1 MREKRLR
8 KKIKPSMAFVF
19 LLIIQMTIMVF
30 WGNAKQGF
38 FVDELWSYGLANSY
52 YFPHIFSDNALEGKW
67 VDGEFFSD
75 YIEVQEGERFRYGS
89 VVYNL
94 KNDAHPPIYFM
105 VLHTICSLF
114 PESFSKWYGLIPNMC
129 YFLVAQVLLYRLS
142 RKTLKNNWLALLPC
156 VVWGCSSAA
165 ISFVLF
171 IRMYMLSTMCGLL
184 TLNLHMDLMENKKE
198 KEHPILMWW
207 IVILVS
213 FFGYMCHYFYFI
225 FAFFLSAFYMLYL
238 LVQRKW
244 KKMVWYASAMG
255 GSLLL
260 TEIFFPAAYKNL
272 FGNGYTLGAVN
283 NFGLGRILK
292 KLYQYTQAVEKD
304 LFVDSF
310 ALLWISFGIAMI
322 SVIVLIVKL
331 FKNKEFRHEKAS
343 EAWFFGICAGTLIC
357 YFALASYM
365 SPYFSNRY
373 VSAIYPL
380 IYFLLIWLVYMVW
393 GGKRLVREKV
403 TAMLGIVLIGI
414 ALWSQ
419 MTCVDFVYEKA
430 EANIPAI
437 EPYMDADVYFIT
449 FNYYKVTEKL
459 LELKEMERVR
469 VLAPEAPRIEEAVA
483 EHEPDKE
490 YLLVYVDS
498 GEGMAEMILDTIVEC
513 SEYTQYKPVEGY
525 EWLYG
530 GACMPYVVY

>member
-1 MREKRLR
+1 MEKRILL
-8 KKIKPSMAFVF
+8 KKIKPSVVFVF
-19 LLIIQMTIMVF
+19 LLAIQIIMMVF

-89 VVYNL
+89 VIYNL
-94 KNDAHPPIYFM
+94 KNDAHPPVYFM

-114 PESFSKWYGLIPNMC
+114 PGTFSKWYGIIPNMC
-129 YFLVAQVLLYRLS
+129 YFLVAQILLYRLS
-142 RKTLKNNWLALLPC
+142 RKTLKNSWLALLPC
-156 VVWGCSSAA
+156 AVWGCSSAA

-184 TLNLHMDLMENKKE
+184 TLNLHMDLMEEKRD

-207 IVILVS
+207 AVVLIS

-225 FAFFLSAFYMLYL
+225 FAFFLSALYMLYL
-238 LVQRKW
+238 LVRKNW
-244 KKMVWYASAMG
+244 KKMIWYASAMG

-260 TEIFFPAAYKNL
+260 TEMFFPAAYKNL

-283 NFGLGRILK
+283 NFGIGRILR
-292 KLYQYTQAVEKD
+292 KLYQYTHAVEKD
-304 LFVDSF
+304 LFANNF
-310 ALLWISFGIAMI
+310 ALLWIFFGIAVI
-322 SVIVLIVKL
+322 SLVALVVKL
-331 FKNKEFRHEKAS
+331 FKNKEFRSEKAS
-343 EAWFFGICAGTLIC
+343 GVWFFVICAGTMIC

-380 IYFLLIWLVYMVW
+380 IYFLLIWLTYMVW
-393 GGKRLVREKV
+393 GAKKFVREKV
-403 TAMLGIVLIGI
+403 TVMLGVLLIGV

-419 MTCVDFVYEKA
+419 VTCVDFVYEKA
-430 EANIPAI
+430 EANLPSVK
-437 EPYMDADVYFIT
+437 PYMDADVYFIT

-459 LELKEMERVR
+459 LELKEAERVR
-469 VLAPEAPRIEEAVA
+469 VLAPEIPRIEEAVA
-483 EHEPDKE
+483 EHNQDKE
-490 YLLVYVDS
+490 YLLVYVDT
-498 GEGMAEMILDTIVEC
+498 GEGMAETILNTIVEC
-513 SEYTQYKPVEGY
+513 SEYTRYEPVEGY

-530 GACMPYVVY
+530 GVCMPYVVY